1 VWPWFSWPLIM
12 LGSLLVVEALLIIT
26 GLAGRAK

>member
-1 VWPWFSWPLIM
+1 VFSWPLIM
-12 LGSLLVVEALLIIT
+12 LGSLLVVAALLIIT

>member
-1 VWPWFSWPLIM
+1 M